1 MTTTDSQLNVAAA
14 HILANLTLR
23 TEFVEKCLVILDR
36 ICNVVS
42 SSQIR
47 FEWEHSSISALLQS
61 SRIDGHPVI
70 GDTTYE
76 LNFYF
81 MRILANLL
89 QQKSEESKQA
99 ISRNR
104 VLGILVHFA
113 RSYDVSYSSPP
124 QSFF

>member
-70 GDTTYE
+70 GGHY
-76 LNFYF
+76 
-81 MRILANLL
+81 I
-89 QQKSEESKQA
+89 
-99 ISRNR
+99 
-104 VLGILVHFA
+104 
-113 RSYDVSYSSPP
+113 
-124 QSFF
+124 